1 MDVLTVPLL
10 SDNYG
15 YVVVDHATKEA
26 GIVDPVEPQKMIDAA
41 EAVGAKITCI
51 LTTHSHWDH
60 AGGNEE
66 AIKLL
71 RSNEKHGTPPGSS
84 NLTVYGGKNDR
95 AQGANKILD
104 NNDTFNIGD
113 LKVTTYW
120 TPCHTPGHVLYHVT
134 GPEGTGSDISEAG
147 TSGKYLQKDTVP
159 AGESGA
165 LFTGDTLFIA
175 GCGRFNSG
183 SPEQMYYAL
192 VEIIA
197 HLPKHTKVFVGH
209 EYTKKNLAF
218 AHSVEPH
225 NQSVKNLMQWV
236 EERRSAGKPTVP
248 STVQQEVA
256 TNPFI
261 RLTSPEVVEYANR
274 GGAITSAEKDQIL
287 DSSSSPESLK
297 PLLVKIIAYLRQSKN
312 QFGTGSK

>member
-1 MDVLTVPLL
+1 MEYKRISTSVLR
-10 SDNYG
+10 
-15 YVVVDHATKEA
+15 
-26 GIVDPVEPQKMIDAA
+26 IRMQ
-41 EAVGAKITCI
+41 
-51 LTTHSHWDH
+51 HWDH
-60 AGGNEE
+60 GGGNEE
-66 AIKLL
+66 AVKLL
-71 RSNEKHGTPPGSS
+71 KSSGKHCSPAGSG
-84 NLTVYGGKNDR
+84 NLTVYGGKNDN
-95 AQGANKILD
+95 AQAANKILD
-104 NNDTFNIGD
+104 HNDTFQIGN
-113 LKVTTYW
+113 LNVKTYW

-134 GPEGTGSDISEAG
+134 APEGTASEHSEPG
-147 TSGKYLQKDTVP
+147 MSGEYLQKDTVP
-159 AGESGA
+159 AGDCGA

-192 VEIIA
+192 VEVIA

-236 EERRSAGKPTVP
+236 EERRAEGKPSIP

-261 RLTSPEVVEYANR
+261 RLEAPEVAEYAKE
-274 GGAITSAEKDQIL
+274 GGAITNAEKEQIL
-287 DSSSSPESLK
+287 DSSTSSETLRT
-297 PLLVKIIAYLRQSKN
+297 LLIKVIAYLRQSKN
-312 QFGTGSK
+312 HFGTGSK